1 MTVESFDGATVRGRF
16 SGSLDSNQGCDPGA
30 CVETTDL
37 GTVSGEGT
45 FTVPV
50 VLSAALPSLV
60 LLAVLVAPSPGGADD
75 RTAETRRLLELL
87 TGVRLAYLEA
97 FEDRGAEL
105 ESLTE
110 LEEAR
115 LRLAEAR
122 QLNERLRRLLPAG
135 AGGDRRRARRGERH
149 PDVPDRLDALSAAVT
164 KQTGVALE
172 TLPPAPPSAERGRAL
187 YRENCAGCHG
197 ARGAGDGP
205 DARRGE
211 ITPADFTSVVFM
223 RRETPLD
230 FFAMIG
236 LGHRRRGMPEWS
248 QALSLQQR
256 WDLVAFI
263 WDLQHSDADRAAGAR
278 LGDRCATCHGP
289 AGAGVPGKAADL
301 TRPGSL
307 VERSDRVLFVRL
319 SRPPHTDAFAGL
331 SDAERWQVVGHAR
344 ALSLGGAGS

>member
-1 MTVESFDGATVRGRF
+1 VLAT
-16 SGSLDSNQGCDPGA
+16 
-30 CVETTDL
+30 
-37 GTVSGEGT
+37 
-45 FTVPV
+45 
-50 VLSAALPSLV
+50 SAV
-60 LLAVLVAPSPGGADD
+60 ADD
-75 RTAETRRLLELL
+75 RTADTRRLLELL

-110 LEEAR
+110 FEEAR
-115 LRLAEAR
+115 LRLTEAR
-122 QLNERLRRLLPAG
+122 QLNDGLHLLPDEELAAIAAG
-135 AGGDRRRARRGERH
+135 LEAEVGR
-149 PDVPDRLDALSAAVT
+149 PDVPDRLDVLAAAVT
-164 KQTGVALE
+164 KKSGVVLE
-172 TLPPAPPSAERGRAL
+172 TVPPAVPSAARGREL

-230 FFAMIG
+230 FFSMIG

-248 QALSLQQR
+248 QALSPQQR
-256 WDLVAFI
+256 WDLVAWV
-263 WDLQHSDADRAAGAR
+263 WDLQHTDTDRAAGAR
-278 LGDRCATCHGP
+278 VWADRCATCHDP
-289 AGAGVPGKAADL
+289 AGAGVPGKTADL

-319 SRPPHTDAFAGL
+319 SRPPHADAFAGL
-331 SDAERWQVVGHAR
+331 TDPERWQVVAHAR
-344 ALSLGGAGS
+344 ALSLGGGAPPR